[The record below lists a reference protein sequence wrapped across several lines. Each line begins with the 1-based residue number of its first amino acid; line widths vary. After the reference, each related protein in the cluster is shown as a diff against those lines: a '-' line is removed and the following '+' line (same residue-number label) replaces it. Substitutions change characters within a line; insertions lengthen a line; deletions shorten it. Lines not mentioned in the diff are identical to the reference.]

1 MGFLRQ
7 RVIRGNKHL
16 NRHVNKET
24 IILRALLL
32 SCFLFL
38 FVNSCTPLTESLLKA
53 AQNGDISKVEK
64 LLFKGAEVNAK
75 DKGGGTALIYMSEGG
90 NVNIVK
96 VLIEKSAEV
105 NAKDNFGRTA
115 LMIASLNGH
124 ADIIKILIDKGA
136 EINA

>member
-1 MGFLRQ
+1 MDFLRQ

-38 FVNSCTPLTESLLKA
+38 FVNSCTPLTEILLKA

-64 LLFKGAEVNAK
+64 LLSKGAEINAKDIDGRTALILATEEGHTDVVKMLIYKGAEVNAK
-75 DKGGGTALIYMSEGG
+75 DKGGGTALMYAASKGYGDI
-90 NVNIVK
+90 VNM
-96 VLIEKSAEV
+96 LLEKD
-105 NAKDNFGRTA
+105 AK
-115 LMIASLNGH
+115 LP
-124 ADIIKILIDKGA
+124 
-136 EINA
+136 